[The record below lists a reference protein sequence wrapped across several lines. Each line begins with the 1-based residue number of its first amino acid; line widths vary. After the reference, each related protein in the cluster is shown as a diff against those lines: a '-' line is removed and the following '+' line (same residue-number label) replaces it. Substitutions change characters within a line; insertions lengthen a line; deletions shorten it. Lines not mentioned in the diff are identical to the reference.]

1 MPARVL
7 SRAIISKADLV
18 STKSS
23 KLQAIDVLFS
33 ENGPFGPD
41 RKFPSWKF
49 SDLGSSIPYATPD
62 VLALGI
68 PVLYGECSDKGAV
81 DPLTGESNEKGM
93 VPLFFL
99 GRFNVDPTTDPPDP
113 TPGRSLAE
121 VVAELQAAKD
131 ANTLVADFG
140 GIIGVGDATELQNL
154 SGPVPSSYNALASII
169 GFADLDYLMSLGET
183 PAPANEWGF
192 LAGGIGAW
200 YRYIDVFGSD
210 LGGGIPE
217 NKRDRTKIDLA
228 ARAGVDFLV
237 PGYAGWPFADPWV
250 EFTNDSG
257 VVFKLTGLFVRGP
270 VLDDHLAGKVNITA
284 NAIGTEDV
292 GDGSGNPIVQAHYI
306 EHHLYEN
313 HLINRS
319 TGGLWTTTLN
329 YPKFEDDT
337 PIVKSSTFVERQ
349 NYTISSLGGIGLEG
363 MFYSDTEQRST
374 ADVAADLME
383 WTESRT
389 GISADG
395 QIMKYGLDETAS
407 TADWPQIKH
416 EVEIYGEISRQA
428 GVDRENVLAGSCDWD
443 PDSSKFRYGP
453 ITRTNDAAIAAW
465 KDRRKEGDPHENKL
479 IRHPAMLRWV
489 MDRRLSR
496 LGRGMTI
503 VDARGPVDWLDYDI
517 GTGILFNSED
527 GPGSGYVDQAMVIL
541 RRRYD
546 VGAQSVTLTLW
557 DVQLTMYETLYGEG
571 IAMFATDDSG
581 TAPLATDVIADA
593 PVPLP

>member
-23 KLQAIDVLFS
+23 KLQAVDILFS

-49 SDLGSSIPYATPD
+49 SDLGSAIPYATSD

-68 PVLYGECSDKGAV
+68 PSLYGELSDRGAV
-81 DPLTGESNEKGM
+81 DPITGQSNEKGL

-99 GRFNVDPTTDPPDP
+99 GRFSVDPTTDPPGD

-131 ANTLVADFG
+131 AGTLVADFG
-140 GIIGVGDATELQNL
+140 GVIGTGDATELQNL

-169 GFADLDYLMSLGET
+169 GFSDLDYLLSLGST

-200 YRYIDVFGSD
+200 YRYLDIFGSD
-210 LGGGIPE
+210 LGGGVPE

-228 ARAGVDFLV
+228 SRAGVDFLV
-237 PGYAGWPFADPWV
+237 PGYPGWPYADPWV
-250 EFTNDSG
+250 EFTNDDG
-257 VVFKLTGLFVRGP
+257 IVFKLTGIFVRGP
-270 VLDDHLAGKVNITA
+270 VLDDHLSGKVNITA

-306 EHHLYEN
+306 EHHLFEN
-313 HLINRS
+313 HFINRS
-319 TGGLWTTTLN
+319 TGGLWTTAST
-329 YPKFEDDT
+329 YPKFDDDT
-337 PIVKSSTFVERQ
+337 PVVKSSTFVARQ
-349 NYTISSLGGIGLEG
+349 NYTIASLGDRGLEG
-363 MFYSDTEQRST
+363 VFYSDTEQRST
-374 ADVAADLME
+374 ADVVADLME

-395 QIMKYGLDETAS
+395 QIMKFGLDETVS
-407 TADWPQIKH
+407 TEDWPRIIH
-416 EVEIYGEISRQA
+416 EVEVYGDITRES

-443 PDSSKFRYGP
+443 PDGGKFRYGP
-453 ITRTNDAAIAAW
+453 ITRTNQPAIEAW
-465 KDRRKEGDPHENKL
+465 KNRRKEGEPHENKL
-479 IRHPAMLRWV
+479 IRQPALLRWV
-489 MDRRLSR
+489 MDRRLAR
-496 LGRGMTI
+496 LGRGMTL

-527 GPGSGYVDQAMVIL
+527 GPGDGYVDQAMIIL

-546 VGAQSVTLTLW
+546 VANQSVTLTLW
-557 DVQLTMYETLYGEG
+557 DVQATIYETLYGAG
-571 IAMFATDDSG
+571 VAMFATDDEG
-581 TAPLATDVIADA
+581 TAPLATDDPDTA
-593 PVPLP
+593 PVPLI